1 MEKRRVFSRVPE
13 RPLASAR
20 NVVTIEP
27 VRTSRVRVL
36 FEHDLPS
43 FSGLTELIIR

>member
-1 MEKRRVFSRVPE
+1 VLSRAPE

-27 VRTSRVRVL
+27 VETPRVRVVL
-36 FEHDLPS
+36 EHDLPAY
-43 FSGLTELIIR
+43 SGITELIIR